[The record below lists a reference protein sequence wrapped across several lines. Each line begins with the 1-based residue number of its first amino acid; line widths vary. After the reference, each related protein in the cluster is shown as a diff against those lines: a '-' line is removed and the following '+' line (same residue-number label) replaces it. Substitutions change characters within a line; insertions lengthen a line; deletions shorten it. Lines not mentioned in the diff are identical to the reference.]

1 MLNNNIA
8 EFLFQ
13 ICRMIA
19 CAASIRPAQ
28 TEEDNKP
35 TTHYWYSPAV
45 RISQIDVNFPA
56 FFVKSRHNGRV
67 SERKIR
73 SNGSFTIQLMWL
85 EHSFYDEL
93 VLFIY

>member
-1 MLNNNIA
+1 MNNNIA

-13 ICRMIA
+13 ICRMIS

-28 TEEDNKP
+28 TEVNKQ
-35 TTHYWYSPAV
+35 TTHYWYFPAV

-73 SNGSFTIQLMWL
+73 SNGSFIIQLMWL
-85 EHSFYDEL
+85 EQ
-93 VLFIY
+93 